1 MEANNEQRKRTLI
14 GRTNKKDL
22 ENMYISVWNENKE
35 LKEQLNTQ
43 IENSTEYQLLVK
55 QMQDESNLK
64 KIAISNLE
72 SYRERCKRLEN
83 ETIEQAQKYAE
94 LQEAYNT
101 ILSAYDA
108 LKSDL
113 NVMQAEMPHNARG
126 AGRKPILSAAQ
137 RDEVRQLHAEGK
149 SLRQI
154 AAQMG
159 VTHTA
164 IAKILKTETN

>member
-14 GRTNKKDL
+14 GRTNKKEL
-22 ENMYISVWNENKE
+22 ENMYISIWCENKE
-35 LKEQLNTQ
+35 LKAQLNTRLD
-43 IENSTEYQLLVK
+43 ESSEYQMIVK

-64 KIAISNLE
+64 KMAIGNLE
-72 SYRERCKRLEN
+72 RYRERCKRLEN
-83 ETIEQAQKYAE
+83 EKIEQAQKYAE

-113 NVMQAEMPHNARG
+113 NMMQAMPHNVRG
-126 AGRKPILSAAQ
+126 AGRKPTLNAAQ

-164 IAKILKTETN
+164 IAKILKAETN

>member
-22 ENMYISVWNENKE
+22 ENMYISILDENKE
-35 LKEQLNTQ
+35 LKAQLNTRL
-43 IENSTEYQLLVK
+43 EESSEYQLLVK

-64 KIAISNLE
+64 KIAIGNLE
-72 SYRERCKRLEN
+72 RYRERCKRLEN
-83 ETIEQAQKYAE
+83 EKIEQAQKYAE

-113 NVMQAEMPHNARG
+113 NMMQVEMPHNVRG
-126 AGRKPILSAAQ
+126 AGRKPTLSAAQ
-137 RDEVRQLHAEGK
+137 RDEVRQLNAEGK

-164 IAKILKTETN
+164 IAKILKMETN